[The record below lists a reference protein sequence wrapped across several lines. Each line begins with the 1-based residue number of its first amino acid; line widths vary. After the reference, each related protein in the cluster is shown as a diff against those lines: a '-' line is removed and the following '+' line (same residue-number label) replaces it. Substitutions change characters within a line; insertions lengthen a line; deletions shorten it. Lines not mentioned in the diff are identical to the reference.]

1 MNMMITFERVLTPVP
16 DWLIKGTI
24 QDNSG
29 NVLYDFGSN
38 GLSINSWWNSQPED
52 FQREYV
58 LLFSAVI
65 GKQLVGDD

>member
-29 NVLYDFGSN
+29 NVLYDFGPD
-38 GLSINSWWNSQPED
+38 GLSINTWWNSQPEE
-52 FQREYV
+52 FQQEYV
-58 LLFSAVI
+58 LLFSAII
-65 GKQLVGDD
+65 GQQLIGND

>member
-1 MNMMITFERVLTPVP
+1 MNMMITFDRVLTPVP

-29 NVLYDFGSN
+29 NVVYDFGPD
-38 GLSINSWWNSQPED
+38 GLSINTWWNSQPEE

-58 LLFSAVI
+58 LLFSAII
-65 GKQLVGDD
+65 GQQLIGND

>member
-1 MNMMITFERVLTPVP
+1 MNMMVTFERVLTPVP

-38 GLSINSWWNSQPED
+38 GLSVNSWWNSQPED

>member
-1 MNMMITFERVLTPVP
+1 MNMMITFDRVLTPVP

-29 NVLYDFGSN
+29 NVLYDFGPD
-38 GLSINSWWNSQPED
+38 GLSINTWWNSQPEE

-58 LLFSAVI
+58 FLFSAII
-65 GKQLVGDD
+65 GQQLIGND

>member
-1 MNMMITFERVLTPVP
+1 MNMMVTFEHITSPVP

-24 QDNSG
+24 QDDAG
-29 NVLYDFGSN
+29 NVVYDFGVD
-38 GLSINSWWNSQPED
+38 GLSINQWWNSQPED

-65 GKQLVGDD
+65 GKQIVGND